1 MVLDPAW
8 RPLVLGASGFLLQD
22 RNIGESAYWG
32 ERGCPIGPALG
43 EVALTGFPF
52 VFSPLD

>member
-1 MVLDPAW
+1 M
-8 RPLVLGASGFLLQD
+8 LGASGFLLQD

-32 ERGCPIGPALG
+32 ERGRSVDPALG

-52 VFSPLD
+52 EFSPLD